1 MHMHAPQTVRRQR
14 RWDEKLARAFHKAW
28 HGCRWLRGLNLL
40 VCRACRSCA
49 SKYQAIS
56 LCQGICG
63 APITQNPRSGTL
75 TPKPK
80 SSGQDSEG
88 DTPLHWAAFVG
99 SATAV
104 KALAVQTVGH
114 ARTLEGVTEVPVVV
128 VLVVA
133 SELVVM
139 VMVLFIFVLVNA
151 IALQLFVLRFI
162 RWAITWSLAEDS
174 SPG

>member
-1 MHMHAPQTVRRQR
+1 M
-14 RWDEKLARAFHKAW
+14 
-28 HGCRWLRGLNLL
+28 
-40 VCRACRSCA
+40 
-49 SKYQAIS
+49 
-56 LCQGICG
+56 
-63 APITQNPRSGTL
+63 
-75 TPKPK
+75 
-80 SSGQDSEG
+80 
-88 DTPLHWAAFVG
+88 
-99 SATAV
+99 